1 MFKGSQSTMMYCAY
15 VPRNPPFSVV
25 LSLGFYSQGHQSDS
39 RSNYQHSYTDTRS
52 PLGFLIFCYF
62 DFQCIYMVLSS
73 FIIYL
78 LIGSLFGRSSLMLFG
93 FSVFIEFSRS
103 CCYFLGFRFYKFLCF
118 FFFITCPSPRIVY
131 TQQCVINR

>member
-1 MFKGSQSTMMYCAY
+1 MYREIRHFQLCY
-15 VPRNPPFSVV
+15 LWVFILKVI
-25 LSLGFYSQGHQSDS
+25 SLIVGRTTKKVTPIRGAHWV
-39 RSNYQHSYTDTRS
+39 
-52 PLGFLIFCYF
+52 FLIFCYI

-118 FFFITCPSPRIVY
+118 FFYNMSISTDSIYLAMCY
-131 TQQCVINR
+131 

>member
-118 FFFITCPSPRIVY
+118 FFFYNMSISTDSIYLAMCY
-131 TQQCVINR
+131 

>member
-1 MFKGSQSTMMYCAY
+1 MFTGSQSTMMYCAY

-118 FFFITCPSPRIVY
+118 FFFYNMSISTDSIYLAMCY
-131 TQQCVINR
+131 